1 MGWKGTEG
9 GGVVGV
15 VGMMIG
21 ESEDQP
27 PCDRCCTEALPLVV
41 RRRQLFSLLNVI
53 VRHTSLMMKW
63 DPSPAS
69 LFVLTT
75 CLLWQVCGVESSRV
89 RVFAQWTCR
98 IRVVVGRPADE
109 LLMISGWTRGVQVK
123 LWDPLRT
130 RAIPERLSLRCV
142 HDKALYKSTFT
153 FTFTWSHWTR
163 HPPTVQFWSQD
174 RSRWCQVVNDDD
186 DVDDQDG
193 NSISVTVSAPLE
205 TGSSRILHR
214 GGGVFRV

>member
-75 CLLWQVCGVESSRV
+75 WLLWQVCGIGVLQSPSFRPMNWQNSSG
-89 RVFAQWTCR
+89 Q
-98 IRVVVGRPADE
+98 PAGHIV
-109 LLMISGWTRGVQVK
+109 LN
-123 LWDPLRT
+123 
-130 RAIPERLSLRCV
+130 
-142 HDKALYKSTFT
+142 
-153 FTFTWSHWTR
+153 
-163 HPPTVQFWSQD
+163 FWSQD
-174 RSRWCQVVNDDD
+174 RSRWRQVVDGDDDNDDD
-186 DVDDQDG
+186 DDDPDH
-193 NSISVTVSAPLE
+193 NSISVAVSAL
-205 TGSSRILHR
+205 L
-214 GGGVFRV
+214 